1 MAHVF
6 CCTYNTCKGIE
17 FETAKHNKLSM
28 LIISNKP
35 ITKQKERKGK
45 IKSKVKK
52 KKKTQTK

>member
-17 FETAKHNKLSM
+17 SETAKHNKLSM

-45 IKSKVKK
+45 IKSEVKK
-52 KKKTQTK
+52 KKRH